1 MKKTLLSSALAFG
14 FAFSTFIPFTHTAH
28 AERPV
33 GQCSITI
40 TDKNTRASN
49 NPAIPTGPCKGFIT
63 GWYLKTNWGDQWS
76 LSGSYEGIVNNGQ
89 TLNLVLP
96 PTAGEYSGFALT
108 VTTIKTQPSPE
119 PQPEPTPKPQPEP
132 APQPQPEPTPKP
144 QPSPSPSPN
153 PNPGPSTPGTG
164 NTGSGGNSNNNTK
177 PGTNNGSTP
186 STGSQQQK
194 PVVIEN
200 KPDTATPKTNVVEG
214 NEKIPE
220 AEVVSS
226 WTIDDLKEKGAKVEN
241 RDGKLFANVDGV
253 LKEVTEE
260 QAEEL
265 GYDPENENKDNEVDK
280 DKDKSETAKKDDQQ
294 ATEKKEEPSNKAVP
308 VAVAVGSVAVTGG
321 TVGALYYFHPGT
333 REFIGK
339 IISKILSW
347 FGR

>member
-1 MKKTLLSSALAFG
+1 MKKTLLSSVLALG
-14 FAFSTFIPFTHTAH
+14 FAFSTFIPFIHTAH
-28 AERPV
+28 AERPI

-89 TLNLVLP
+89 TLNIVLP

-108 VTTIKTQPSPE
+108 VITIKTQPSPE
-119 PQPEPTPKPQPEP
+119 PQPEPSPKPQPEP
-132 APQPQPEPTPKP
+132 SPQPQPEPTPKP

-153 PNPGPSTPGTG
+153 PNPSPSTPSTG

-177 PGTNNGSTP
+177 PGANNGGTP

-200 KPDTATPKTNVVEG
+200 KPDTTKPKTNVVEG

-280 DKDKSETAKKDDQQ
+280 DKDKSETAKKDDKQE
-294 ATEKKEEPSNKAVP
+294 TEKKEEPSNKAVP

>member
-1 MKKTLLSSALAFG
+1 MRKALLSSVLAFS
-14 FAFSTFIPFTHTAH
+14 FAFSTFIPFTHVH

-33 GQCSITI
+33 AQCSITI
-40 TDKNTRASN
+40 TDKNVMG
-49 NPAIPTGPCKGFIT
+49 NPAYATGPCKDYIKGNYVKNEWVEQWVIDGVYT
-63 GWYLKTNWGDQWS
+63 GLVSD
-76 LSGSYEGIVNNGQ
+76 GQ
-89 TLNLVLP
+89 TLNITLP
-96 PTAGEYSGFALT
+96 PPAGDYSGAVLT
-108 VTTIKTQPSPE
+108 IRTIKTQPSPE
-119 PQPEPTPKPQPEP
+119 PQPQPEP
-132 APQPQPEPTPKP
+132 TPQPQPEPTPKP
-144 QPSPSPSPN
+144 QPSPSPN
-153 PNPGPSTPGTG
+153 PTPSTPDTG
-164 NTGSGGNSNNNTK
+164 NTGSGGNSNNNAK

-200 KPDTATPKTNVVEG
+200 KPDTTKPKTNVVEG

-294 ATEKKEEPSNKAVP
+294 TTEKKEEPSNKAVP
-308 VAVAVGSVAVTGG
+308 VAIAVGSVAVTGG

>member
-1 MKKTLLSSALAFG
+1 MRKALLSSVLAFS
-14 FAFSTFIPFTHTAH
+14 FAFSTFIPFTHTVH
-28 AERPV
+28 ARS
-33 GQCSITI
+33 GTGTCSITI
-40 TDKNTRASN
+40 TPDNGGSN
-49 NPAIPTGPCKGFIT
+49 YAQATGPCKGFIYGHYGEDDYGQYFT
-63 GWYLKTNWGDQWS
+63 LT
-76 LSGSYEGIVNNGQ
+76 GSYAGAVTNGQ
-89 TLNLVLP
+89 QIKVTLP
-96 PTAGEYSGFALT
+96 PTAGDYVDYLLT
-108 VTTIKTQPSPE
+108 VTTVAKQPK
-119 PQPEPTPKPQPEP
+119 PQPEPTPKPEP
-132 APQPQPEPTPKP
+132 TPQPEPTPKP
-144 QPSPSPSPN
+144 QPSPSPSPTPN
-153 PNPGPSTPGTG
+153 PNPSTPGTG

-177 PGTNNGSTP
+177 PGTNNGGTP

>member
-1 MKKTLLSSALAFG
+1 MRKALLSSVLAFS

-119 PQPEPTPKPQPEP
+119 PQPEL
-132 APQPQPEPTPKP
+132 APQPQPEPAPKP
-144 QPSPSPSPN
+144 QPSPSPTPN
-153 PNPGPSTPGTG
+153 PNPSPSTPGTG

-177 PGTNNGSTP
+177 PGANNESTP

-200 KPDTATPKTNVVEG
+200 KPDTTKPKTNVVEG
-214 NEKIPE
+214 NPE

-294 ATEKKEEPSNKAVP
+294 ETEKKEEPSNKAVP